1 MDINQLHVVV
11 GLGPVVPDEQHPRL
25 LSIVN
30 RTPSVGAVGGDLGDL
45 MVQCST
51 GTSSHQPCNLLT
63 NHRGHDLCLDLEGLG
78 DPVLTR

>member
-1 MDINQLHVVV
+1 
-11 GLGPVVPDEQHPRL
+11 
-25 LSIVN
+25 
-30 RTPSVGAVGGDLGDL
+30 

-78 DPVLTR
+78 DPVLTRQWLGHRFWAKTLRCIPIRAVG